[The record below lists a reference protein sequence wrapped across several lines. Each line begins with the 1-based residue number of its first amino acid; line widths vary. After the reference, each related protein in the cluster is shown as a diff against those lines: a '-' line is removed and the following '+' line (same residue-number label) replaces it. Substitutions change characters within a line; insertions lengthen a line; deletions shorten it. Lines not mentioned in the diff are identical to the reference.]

1 MYLFIMKK
9 ILSLFILSGF
19 ISVGYA
25 QCVADSTAN
34 VVAFT
39 YDGKVYEIVKETK
52 NWSDAAACAVERGGI
67 LIEIDDQAE
76 QDTVFSAINASSIT
90 ASNTVAPD
98 GGGAS
103 YLWIGGNDIA
113 TEGVWVWDGNNN
125 GTSVQFWQGTSS
137 GSPTGGLFNNWGNE
151 PDDFN
156 GQDALGLAFTDWPL
170 GVAGQW
176 NDVDQTN
183 SLYFIIEHPAN
194 SNNIEEKTISKFT
207 VFPNPTSEE
216 LTIELPGIFDI
227 QTEHKIYIYDN
238 FGKLVETVQI
248 IGEIMKVNTSIY
260 ANGEYHVFVNKTFVK
275 DFIVQH

>member
-1 MYLFIMKK
+1 MKK
-9 ILSLFILSGF
+9 IYSTFVLMVL
-19 ISVGYA
+19 ISASYA
-25 QCVADSTAN
+25 QCVADSAAN
-34 VVAFT
+34 IVAFS
-39 YDGKVYEIVKETK
+39 YGGKIYEIVKETK
-52 NWSDAAACAVERGGI
+52 NWTDAAACAVERGGI

-76 QDTVFSAINASSIT
+76 QDTVFSSINTASIT

-113 TEGVWVWDGNNN
+113 TEGDWIWDGDNT
-125 GTSVQFWQGTSS
+125 GTSVQFWQGTST
-137 GSPTGGLFNNWGNE
+137 GSPIGGLYNNWGNE

-176 NDVDQTN
+176 NDVDETN

-194 SNNIEEKTISKFT
+194 SNNIEEEPITKFA
-207 VFPNPTSEE
+207 VFPNPSSDEI
-216 LTIELPGIFDI
+216 TIELPGIFDI
-227 QTEHKIYIYDN
+227 QNEHKIYIYDN
-238 FGKLVETVQI
+238 LGKLVETVYI
-248 IGEIMKVNTSIY
+248 DGEIMKVNTSVY
-260 ANGEYHVFVNKTFVK
+260 PNGEYHVFVNKTFVK